1 MQVLLIHPR
10 LIDSVNKESATVI
23 ENVGFVPPLG
33 LAYIA
38 SSLEKNGH
46 QVSILDCEALELT
59 PPEISR
65 YIERFH
71 PEVVGVSALTT
82 NIRGAIEAAALAK
95 QAGAIVVMGGPH
107 MMVFPHETLSYDF
120 IDYGIR
126 GEGEIAMVQLLRGI
140 EGGTSLQ
147 TVPGIVCRMNEQIVV
162 NEPACVD
169 DIDAVPMPAY
179 HLLPVEKYEISNF
192 GGKTLSMFTTR
203 GCPYK
208 CGFCYR
214 NPLLDRVRTRDPIK
228 VVDEI
233 EYLITRF
240 KINHINFVD
249 EVITFNKRH
258 ISAICEEILTR
269 GLKIRWQA
277 ATRVNTV
284 DDELLRLMHA
294 AGCHTLRFGIESGN
308 QEILKRMNKKITLHQ
323 AGEAFTLCRKIGIK
337 TVAYFIVGYLSET
350 VQTIK
355 DTIAFARR
363 LSPDYAIFG
372 PAYPLPETKLF
383 EDAVAEGIVEPEY
396 WRKFTLGKTT
406 DPIPFLFPDTRT
418 WVARAYRSFYFRPG
432 YMLKHLC
439 EPGTWKNLGRD
450 CKAARSLLKL
460 KAQQ

>member
-1 MQVLLIHPR
+1 MKVLLIHPR

-46 QVSILDCEALELT
+46 EVSILDCEALELL
-59 PPEISR
+59 PPEIKR
-65 YIERFH
+65 HIERIK

-82 NIRGAIEAAALAK
+82 NIRGALEAARLAK
-95 QAGAIVVMGGPH
+95 QAGASVVMGGPH
-107 MMVFPHETLSYDF
+107 LMVFPYETLTYDF

-126 GEGEIAMVQLLRGI
+126 GEGEIAMVKLLHGI
-140 EGGTSLQ
+140 EKGESLQ
-147 TVPGIVCRMNEQIVV
+147 KMPGIVCRVNEQTVV

-214 NPLLDRVRTRDPIK
+214 NPLLDRVRKRDPIK

-233 EYLITRF
+233 ECLIARF

-249 EVITFNKRH
+249 EVITFDKQHMR
-258 ISAICEEILTR
+258 AICEEILKR
-269 GLKIRWQA
+269 RLKLRWQA

-284 DDELLRLMHA
+284 DDALLKLMHD
-294 AGCHTLRFGIESGN
+294 AGCHTLRFGVESGN
-308 QEILKRMNKKITLHQ
+308 QEILNRMNKKITLHQ
-323 AGEAFTLCRKIGIK
+323 ADETFRLCRKIGIK
-337 TVAYFIVGYLSET
+337 TVAYFIIGYVSET

-355 DTIAFARR
+355 DTIAFAKR

-383 EDAVAEGIVEPEY
+383 EDAAAEGMVQPEY
-396 WRKFTLGKTT
+396 WRNFVLGKTT
-406 DPIPFLFPDTRT
+406 DPVPFLFPDTRK

-432 YMLKHLC
+432 YILKHLC
-439 EPGTWKNLGRD
+439 EPESWKNMGRD
-450 CKAARSLLKL
+450 CKTALALLAL
-460 KAQQ
+460 KAK